1 MVNRR
6 NSPDALDG
14 SPMTAWTRIVQAS
27 DPGEQGCR
35 KSLEELVAIYDHP
48 LTVLFEKLVYDHHKA
63 HDWKQDFVISHVLT
77 GKIFSKANKNKGRF
91 RTYLAVGVKNYVR
104 NQWKK
109 EGTRKRAPAEG
120 ASVFSAMEST
130 DSEDAFEARLVG
142 SEGGDSFEDTLTCE
156 RGKILIAQSFEKLE
170 QWCKSQ
176 DDPYDLLG
184 AVQEMRSNEDK
195 VSQCARGAIAKVLKQ
210 FKNIFEEL
218 ILEESDIEPGQNK
231 QRVLERE
238 MGVFFD
244 ALSKNDKG
252 HIL

>member
-6 NSPDALDG
+6 NIRDVSDA
-14 SPMTAWTRIVQAS
+14 SPMTAWTRIVRAS
-27 DPGEQGCR
+27 DSSEQGYR

-63 HDWKQDFVISHVLT
+63 HDWKQDFIISHVLT
-77 GKIFSKANKNKGRF
+77 GKIFSKANKNKGLF

-109 EGTRKRAPAEG
+109 EGARKRAPAEG

-130 DSEDAFEARLVG
+130 DSEDAFAARIG
-142 SEGGDSFEDTLTCE
+142 SEDVGSFEDALTFE
-156 RGKILIAQSFEKLE
+156 RGKILIEQSFEKLE

-184 AVQEMRSNEDK
+184 AVQKMRSNEDK
-195 VSQCARGAIAKVLKQ
+195 VSQCTRGAIAKVSKQ

-218 ILEESDIEPGQNK
+218 ILEEAFIEPGQNV
-231 QRVLERE
+231 QRVLDRE

-244 ALSKNDKG
+244 ALSKNEKG